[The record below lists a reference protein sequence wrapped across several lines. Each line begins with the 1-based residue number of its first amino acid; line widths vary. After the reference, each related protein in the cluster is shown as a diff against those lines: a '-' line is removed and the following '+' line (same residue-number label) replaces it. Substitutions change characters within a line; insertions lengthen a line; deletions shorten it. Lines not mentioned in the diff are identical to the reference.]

1 MTSLWLIDITRGVC
15 RATRA
20 IQVRQART
28 SDTRMPEQFRPPL
41 PTLEYDLVCDGCL
54 TSPDVAH
61 REDGHHGRYHDDDPL
76 HDFGSGVV
84 R

>member
-1 MTSLWLIDITRGVC
+1 
-15 RATRA
+15 
-20 IQVRQART
+20 
-28 SDTRMPEQFRPPL
+28 MPEQFRPPL